1 MSYETAIET
10 AERHLPEASLRVE
23 RQRELI
29 ADLQAEGQSTQQ
41 AERVLATFEPT
52 QREFE
57 NVLASFRKQTG

>member
-10 AERHLPEASLRVE
+10 AERHVREASIRIQ

-29 ADLQAEGQSTQQ
+29 ADLLAEGQSTLQ
-41 AERVLATFEPT
+41 AERVLAMFELT

-57 NVLASFRKQTG
+57 NALASLRKQTG

>member
-29 ADLQAEGQSTQQ
+29 ADLKAEGQSILQ
-41 AERVLATFEPT
+41 AERVLATFELT

-57 NVLASFRKQTG
+57 NVLASLRKQTG